1 MRIGCRL
8 SHLCGLPICGA
19 GLILCGSC
27 DGNHSWY
34 KVHKSNSHAMSRRQH
49 FTALPLRLQPL
60 HSSSSGM
67 ELFILTHSGGGSQSM
82 MEEKEGRTSWWS
94 SWWWSYDIIAI
105 HMRRTRRE
113 ARESG
118 GGCRIIFTRS
128 SPTLASQAQ
137 SHKLLKTWT
146 HRGVLRLE
154 Q

>member
-1 MRIGCRL
+1 M
-8 SHLCGLPICGA
+8 SSLPSVWTLGA

-34 KVHKSNSHAMSRRQH
+34 KVHKSNGHAMSRRQH
-49 FTALPLRLQPL
+49 FTALPLPLQPL
-60 HSSSSGM
+60 HSSSSGT
-67 ELFILTHSGGGSQSM
+67 ELFILTHNVGGSQSM

-128 SPTLASQAQ
+128 SSTLASQAPP
-137 SHKLLKTWT
+137 HKLLKTWT
-146 HRGVLRLE
+146 HGGVLRLE